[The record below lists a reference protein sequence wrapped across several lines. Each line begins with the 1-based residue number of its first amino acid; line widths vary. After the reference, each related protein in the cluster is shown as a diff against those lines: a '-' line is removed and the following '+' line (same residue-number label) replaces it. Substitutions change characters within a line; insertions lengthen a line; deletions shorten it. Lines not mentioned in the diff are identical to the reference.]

1 MEKVYCECL
10 ESPLW
15 RVVFGWRPD
24 AHPAALT
31 LSLYNTEGDSA
42 MKKLLGQDKDKEI
55 TYQQLSQA
63 EVLSMCAAKTCSYTV
78 SARTTGE

>member
-1 MEKVYCECL
+1 
-10 ESPLW
+10 
-15 RVVFGWRPD
+15 
-24 AHPAALT
+24 
-31 LSLYNTEGDSA
+31 

-78 SARTTGE
+78 SARTAGE